1 MEIQRQS
8 EAFAYRLAAPP
19 VSRHYSTKVL
29 QGIHKTAADLVKDY
43 TDNLYKEFHDWIDQQ
58 EFWPRGDTRPT
69 DYTQPMGGPLTY
81 WDNIEE
87 FMKERYPAAYRGYS
101 YGQEQAAPALD
112 GYGMVFPVYPR
123 QERTI
128 PYETGPEAV
137 SKYGYDPRQ
146 VAAGFMYLHS
156 KAHNTARP
164 TSRTNRIPRDIDRLS
179 DIFQK
184 RVEMQEKARQRKLV
198 NANTIRCATDDYRG
212 YHRGPDADYGSSMDN
227 PDGVFPDIDT
237 HPEYYDTYQP
247 YDYESHHQI
256 RRVRGKPDS
265 WVTVYRALPLSVLQH
280 KTYRGGPNDLYEGSK
295 PYSYRQR
302 EAPINTNDWVTPS
315 YSYAQEHGEAN
326 LSNEPWTIV
335 QQRVRARSLFSEGNS
350 IHEWAY
356 NGEPIVGTEGDRAR
370 RERGLRTRKTKRSNT
385 IRCAMPMMYHRT
397 EPEWAKSIYEDKE
410 FGGPNS
416 VWFSDRPT
424 GEGEVYGPAIVQ
436 LNIPDEVLKNH
447 GEVEGEFPS
456 GEKHWRVDLDA
467 IKPEYFVDRAI
478 KEARKLLSHNT
489 IRCAADGGQQIYRGL
504 HIDLNHPAAQR
515 LRELVG
521 PGSDLTNSEIGES
534 LIEFLNANSPH
545 PGYQFGPH
553 WTTDFD
559 VASKATGWRD
569 TTAPNPPWP
578 NPGHHSPGY
587 PDQFHVVLKGRHHP
601 GQMESPGFDTLP
613 GTKTTYMWP
622 SEKEIT
628 MAAGAP
634 IRLEDIM
641 IHGDTRGTWNSVLNQ
656 HRRIH
661 A

>member
-29 QGIHKTAADLVKDY
+29 QGIHKTV
-43 TDNLYKEFHDWIDQQ
+43 
-58 EFWPRGDTRPT
+58 
-69 DYTQPMGGPLTY
+69 
-81 WDNIEE
+81 
-87 FMKERYPAAYRGYS
+87 
-101 YGQEQAAPALD
+101 
-112 GYGMVFPVYPR
+112 
-123 QERTI
+123 
-128 PYETGPEAV
+128 
-137 SKYGYDPRQ
+137 
-146 VAAGFMYLHS
+146 
-156 KAHNTARP
+156 
-164 TSRTNRIPRDIDRLS
+164 
-179 DIFQK
+179 
-184 RVEMQEKARQRKLV
+184 
-198 NANTIRCATDDYRG
+198 
-212 YHRGPDADYGSSMDN
+212 
-227 PDGVFPDIDT
+227 
-237 HPEYYDTYQP
+237 
-247 YDYESHHQI
+247 
-256 RRVRGKPDS
+256 
-265 WVTVYRALPLSVLQH
+265 
-280 KTYRGGPNDLYEGSK
+280 
-295 PYSYRQR
+295 
-302 EAPINTNDWVTPS
+302 
-315 YSYAQEHGEAN
+315 
-326 LSNEPWTIV
+326 
-335 QQRVRARSLFSEGNS
+335 
-350 IHEWAY
+350 
-356 NGEPIVGTEGDRAR
+356 
-370 RERGLRTRKTKRSNT
+370 
-385 IRCAMPMMYHRT
+385 
-397 EPEWAKSIYEDKE
+397 
-410 FGGPNS
+410 
-416 VWFSDRPT
+416 
-424 GEGEVYGPAIVQ
+424 
-436 LNIPDEVLKNH
+436 
-447 GEVEGEFPS
+447 
-456 GEKHWRVDLDA
+456 
-467 IKPEYFVDRAI
+467 
-478 KEARKLLSHNT
+478 LSHNT

>member
-29 QGIHKTAADLVKDY
+29 QGVHKTAADLVKDY
-43 TDNLYKEFHDWIDQQ
+43 TDNLYKEFHDWATQ
-58 EFWPRGDTRPT
+58 RGVVPVGFPAGHEDEW
-69 DYTQPMGGPLTY
+69 DYTKPMGGPLTY
-81 WDNIEE
+81 WDNIEG
-87 FMKERYPAAYRGYS
+87 FFKERYPEAYRGFNMAEEKARPLMDTGYCGWS
-101 YGQEQAAPALD
+101 DQTRQAK
-112 GYGMVFPVYPR
+112 
-123 QERTI
+123 
-128 PYETGPEAV
+128 PYETGPEAEA
-137 SKYGYDPRQ
+137 KYGYDPRQ
-146 VAAGFMYLHS
+146 LAAGMMYLHTWS
-156 KAHNTARP
+156 HSQNPQTGWRGDKL
-164 TSRTNRIPRDIDRLS
+164 SRDIDRLS

-184 RVEMQEKARQRKLV
+184 RVDMQEKARQRKLV

-385 IRCAMPMMYHRT
+385 IRCA
-397 EPEWAKSIYEDKE
+397 
-410 FGGPNS
+410 
-416 VWFSDRPT
+416 
-424 GEGEVYGPAIVQ
+424 
-436 LNIPDEVLKNH
+436 
-447 GEVEGEFPS
+447 
-456 GEKHWRVDLDA
+456 
-467 IKPEYFVDRAI
+467 
-478 KEARKLLSHNT
+478 
-489 IRCAADGGQQIYRGL
+489 ADGGQQIYRGL